1 MKTAITV
8 TIDFECA
15 QHLAQMMGKRS
26 HYINQLILSDLQQT
40 LQKKKTVWVLCVV
53 CKERK
58 KEGQDCAYCLI
69 DEAQTRLGGVR

>member
-15 QHLAQMMGKRS
+15 QFLADKMGKRS
-26 HYINQLILSDLQQT
+26 HYVNQLILTDMQQALQM
-40 LQKKKTVWVLCVV
+40 KKTVWILCET

-58 KEGQDCAYCLI
+58 KEGHACAYCII
-69 DEAQTRLGGVR
+69 DEAQTRLGGV